1 MVRHF
6 LNQLTNND
14 FCIFE
19 NLHVYPTVSLMYPD
33 VFGHSAAYI

>member
-19 NLHVYPTVSLMYPD
+19 NLYVYPTVSPY
-33 VFGHSAAYI
+33 VSGCVWTFRCG